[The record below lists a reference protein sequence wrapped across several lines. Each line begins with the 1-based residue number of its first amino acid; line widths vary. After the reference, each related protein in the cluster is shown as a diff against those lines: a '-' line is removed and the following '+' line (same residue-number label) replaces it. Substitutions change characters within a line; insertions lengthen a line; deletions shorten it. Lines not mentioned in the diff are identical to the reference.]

1 MSGIFSIYRNA
12 LLVAA
17 ENGFGTVNLDEID
30 FQSDIEPPL
39 AAFDSAEPDSQET
52 VTSWRITTCE
62 QGLFYREHQKKI
74 IDNFTDRGFL
84 VIKLMKTNTNGIPD
98 LMVLKDGVCKF
109 IEVKKPNGKISEL
122 QKYRIKQLRKQKF
135 DAVVMDGIDSLIY

>member
-1 MSGIFSIYRNA
+1 MT
-12 LLVAA
+12 
-17 ENGFGTVNLDEID
+17 E
-30 FQSDIEPPL
+30 
-39 AAFDSAEPDSQET
+39 SQ
-52 VTSWRITTCE
+52 I
-62 QGLFYREHQKKI
+62 QKKI

-84 VIKLMKTNTNGIPD
+84 VVKLMKTNTNGIPD

-135 DAVVMDGIDSLIY
+135 EAVVMDGIDSIIY